1 MTPKIIYMTN
11 IDRRYF
17 MMRRALDELIADGEM
32 SASSQVVKT
41 EDGSVWS
48 ALWEEKLRGSALVMI
63 RFMGNT
69 IRTKFWTACMHFLS
83 REGIPYYMDA
93 AGSAEE
99 ECVER
104 VAAKDIEAMKAY
116 SFYGGLTNYKNLW
129 LYARSLFDQGAPN
142 AEPPSPI
149 CWAGIYHPGMAKK
162 FMTDLSL
169 YEKMFLKAGRP
180 TLGLL
185 FYRDEWIW
193 DDLHYQKAFIEEAER
208 QGLNVIAVF
217 TNGLPDPKLGMP
229 TIHEVFEKY
238 FMKEGKPLVD
248 AIVNVMKFSFTTS
261 GSISIKALEEM
272 GVPVL
277 EAYSL
282 IAPKEEW
289 EHRRRE

>member
-32 SASSQVVKT
+32 PASSQVIKT

-48 ALWEEKLRGSALVMI
+48 ASWEEKLRGSALVMI

-99 ECVER
+99 ECIER
-104 VAAKDIEAMKAY
+104 VAAKDIAAMKAY

-129 LYARSLFDQGAPN
+129 RYVGALFEEPLHAV
-142 AEPPSPI
+142 EPPSPI
-149 CWAGIYHPGMAKK
+149 CWAGIYHPGMEKN
-162 FMTDLSL
+162 FMTDLTS
-169 YEKMFLKAGRP
+169 YEKTFLREGRP

-238 FMKEGKPLVD
+238 F
-248 AIVNVMKFSFTTS
+248 
-261 GSISIKALEEM
+261 ISLE
-272 GVPVL
+272 
-277 EAYSL
+277 
-282 IAPKEEW
+282 
-289 EHRRRE
+289 